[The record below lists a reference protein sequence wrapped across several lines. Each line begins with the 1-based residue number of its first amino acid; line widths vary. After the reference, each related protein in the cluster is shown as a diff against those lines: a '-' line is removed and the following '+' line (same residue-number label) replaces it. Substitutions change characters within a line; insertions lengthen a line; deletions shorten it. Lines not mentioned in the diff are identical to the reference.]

1 MADRATAKRGAADRP
16 AAGRAAAPKRA
27 ARRAPERDA
36 GQKTKLHVVRLPA
49 RRPRKDPA
57 VAARTSVIL
66 LLVSA
71 ALLTTIGVV
80 EVFSASSVYAFTNY
94 DNSFWFLERQAIYAA
109 IGIGALLVTARMRYT
124 AWRRLSGPL
133 VVISVVLLLLALHP
147 TAGSSV
153 YGASRWIGL
162 GPFTLQPSEF
172 AKLALIAFTAAVLAQ
187 KEGKL
192 DDWLHLALP
201 LGPVVLL
208 VAGIVMLQRDLGTTI
223 VIVGS
228 VLLMLFVAGA
238 RMRHLTVTGLI
249 TLGGLAYLIFGTA
262 YRRARFLS
270 FFDPW
275 KDPLRNGYQ
284 LIQGLI
290 ALGSGG
296 WFGVGLGASRQKW
309 AYLPNAHTDFIF
321 AVLGEELG
329 LIGELVVLVAFGV
342 MIYAGIRIAVRAPDT
357 FGRLL
362 AAGITSWIGLQA
374 IVNLGAVTGLL
385 PITGVPLPFV
395 SFGGSALIVT
405 LGAVGVLASIARA
418 GGGARASTSR
428 AARKRRKEGAGRSRI
443 STRRA
448 PA

>member
-1 MADRATAKRGAADRP
+1 M
-16 AAGRAAAPKRA
+16 
-27 ARRAPERDA
+27 
-36 GQKTKLHVVRLPA
+36 
-49 RRPRKDPA
+49 
-57 VAARTSVIL
+57 IL
-66 LLVSA
+66 LLVPA
-71 ALLTTIGVV
+71 ALLTAIGVI
-80 EVFSASSVYAFTNY
+80 EVFSASSVYAFTTY
-94 DNSFWFLERQAIYAA
+94 DNSFWFLERQGIYAA
-109 IGIGALLVTARMRYT
+109 IGIGALLVTARMRYA

-133 VVISVVLLLLALHP
+133 LIVSVALLLVALHP

-162 GPFTLQPSEF
+162 GPFTLQPSEI
-172 AKLALIAFTAAVLAQ
+172 AKLSLVAFAATVLTQ

-192 DDWLHLALP
+192 DNWIHLALP
-201 LGPVVLL
+201 LGPIVLM
-208 VAGIVMLQRDLGTTI
+208 VAAIVMLQRDLGTTI

-228 VLLMLFVAGA
+228 VLMMLFVAGA
-238 RMRHLTVTGLI
+238 RMRHLVITGVL
-249 TLGGLAYLIFGTA
+249 TLGGLAYLIFGEA
-262 YRRARFLS
+262 YRRARFMS

-275 KDPLRNGYQ
+275 KDPLNSGYQ

-321 AVLGEELG
+321 AVLGEEMG
-329 LIGELVVLVAFGV
+329 LIGEFVVLIAFGV

-395 SFGGSALIVT
+395 SFGGTALIVT

-418 GGGARASTSR
+418 GRP
-428 AARKRRKEGAGRSRI
+428 
-443 STRRA
+443 TRRA
-448 PA
+448 AA